1 MELDSDIIKQLMYY
15 KDEYQR
21 LQRFIVYTTFRL
33 MKRDWNVIPD
43 LEYDNFNENPY
54 LWALSDELKK
64 ILNELNKM
72 NFIKNGDKVKLKD

>member
-21 LQRFIVYTTFRL
+21 LQRFIVYATFRL
-33 MKRDWNVIPD
+33 IKRDWNVIPD
-43 LEYDNFNENPY
+43 FEYDNFNENPY

-64 ILNELNKM
+64 ILNELKT
-72 NFIKNGDKVKLKD
+72 KE

>member
-1 MELDSDIIKQLMYY
+1 MELDSDIIKQMMYY

-64 ILNELNKM
+64 YLMNSKRKSNIFLIL
-72 NFIKNGDKVKLKD
+72 I

>member
-15 KDEYQR
+15 KDEHQR

-33 MKRDWNVIPD
+33 IKRDWNVIPD

-64 ILNELNKM
+64 ILNELKM
-72 NFIKNGDKVKLKD
+72 KE

>member
-33 MKRDWNVIPD
+33 IKRDWNVIPE
-43 LEYDNFNENPY
+43 LEYDNFDENPY

>member
-33 MKRDWNVIPD
+33 MKRDWNVIPE
-43 LEYDNFNENPY
+43 LEYDNFGENPY

-64 ILNELNKM
+64 ILN
-72 NFIKNGDKVKLKD
+72 KLKTKE

>member
-33 MKRDWNVIPD
+33 IKRDWDVIPE
-43 LEYDNFNENPY
+43 LEYDNFDENPY
-54 LWALSDELKK
+54 LWDLSEKLKK
-64 ILNELNKM
+64 ILNELKT
-72 NFIKNGDKVKLKD
+72 KE

>member
-43 LEYDNFNENPY
+43 LEYDNFNENTY

-64 ILNELNKM
+64 ILNELKKM

>member
-33 MKRDWNVIPD
+33 IKRDWNVIPD

-64 ILNELNKM
+64 YLMNSKRKSNIFLIL
-72 NFIKNGDKVKLKD
+72 I

>member
-15 KDEYQR
+15 KDEYQK

-33 MKRDWNVIPD
+33 IKRDWDVIPD
-43 LEYDNFNENPY
+43 IEYDNFNENPY

-64 ILNELNKM
+64 ILNELKT
-72 NFIKNGDKVKLKD
+72 KE

>member
-15 KDEYQR
+15 KDECQR

-33 MKRDWNVIPD
+33 IKRDWNVIPD

-64 ILNELNKM
+64 ILNELKT
-72 NFIKNGDKVKLKD
+72 KE

>member
-64 ILNELNKM
+64 YLMNSKRKSNIFLIL
-72 NFIKNGDKVKLKD
+72 I

>member
-33 MKRDWNVIPD
+33 MKRDWNIIPE
-43 LEYDNFNENPY
+43 LEYDNFDKNPY
-54 LWALSDELKK
+54 LWSLSDELKK
-64 ILNELNKM
+64 ILNELKT
-72 NFIKNGDKVKLKD
+72 KE

>member
-15 KDEYQR
+15 KDEHQR

-33 MKRDWNVIPD
+33 IKRDWNVIPD
-43 LEYDNFNENPY
+43 IEYDNFNENPY

-64 ILNELNKM
+64 ILNELKT
-72 NFIKNGDKVKLKD
+72 KE

>member
-15 KDEYQR
+15 KDEHQR

-33 MKRDWNVIPD
+33 IKRDWNVIPD

-64 ILNELNKM
+64 ILNELKT
-72 NFIKNGDKVKLKD
+72 KE